1 MRVDVDGLLA
11 ISETVRETG
20 TMGQGRSRCG
30 AAVLIDLFLELRV
43 RESVQRSRQ
52 ARRTRANI
60 KSGWQQ
66 RPTRLLYFDRF

>member
-1 MRVDVDGLLA
+1 
-11 ISETVRETG
+11 
-20 TMGQGRSRCG
+20 MGQGRSRCG

-43 RESVQRSRQ
+43 RESVQCSRQ

-66 RPTRLLYFDRF
+66 RPTRLLYFDRC